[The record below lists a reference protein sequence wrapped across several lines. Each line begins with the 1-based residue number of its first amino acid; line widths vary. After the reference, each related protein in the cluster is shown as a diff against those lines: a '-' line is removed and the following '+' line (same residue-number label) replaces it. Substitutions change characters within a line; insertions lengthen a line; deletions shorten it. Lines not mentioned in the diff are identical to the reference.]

1 VVPNI
6 PGVGGNNTVTAGD
19 VLTGNVKTGKRVVIV
34 GGSGV
39 GCDVAIYLAKKGT
52 VDAETCFFLAGVGA
66 VDLDTMLSLNRKG
79 TKNVTIVE
87 MLPKLGRGIGIS
99 TRWTIM
105 RTLRELGISMVS
117 SAKVE
122 RITDKGV
129 IVKIDGED
137 KLIEADTVVIAVGH
151 RSNNELLEELK
162 AKAPEVYGI
171 GDCVEPRTALEA
183 IREAYDIAIRI

>member
-1 VVPNI
+1 
-6 PGVGGNNTVTAGD
+6 
-19 VLTGNVKTGKRVVIV
+19 
-34 GGSGV
+34 V
-39 GCDVAIYLAKKGT
+39 GCDVAIYLAKKGA

-129 IVKIDGED
+129 MVKIDGED
-137 KLIEADTVVIAVGH
+137 KLIEADTVIIAVGH
-151 RSNNELLEELK
+151 RSNNKLLEELK
-162 AKAPEVYGI
+162 WKALEVYGI